1 MLHPL
6 SKIKIT
12 KYFNYK
18 PRFNRIYL
26 RDNLLGAYAI
36 NLIDKK
42 VKESIEFHYSL
53 REIQP
58 CTLVVLELKY

>member
-18 PRFNRIYL
+18 PRFNGIYL

-42 VKESIEFHYSL
+42 VKESIELNTAMYFGCFGI
-53 REIQP
+53 E
-58 CTLVVLELKY
+58 VLNKKRY

>member
-12 KYFNYK
+12 KYFSYK
-18 PRFNRIYL
+18 PRFNGIYL